1 MDKRK
6 ENREHR
12 KRIDGIVDSIFLQK
26 GSQRRNKKMDKR
38 NEKGEHRK
46 RIDGIVDSIV
56 YFERFSIRE

>member
-1 MDKRK
+1 
-6 ENREHR
+6 
-12 KRIDGIVDSIFLQK
+12 
-26 GSQRRNKKMDKR
+26 MDKR